1 MSLREV
7 DHSVTD
13 VEKAWMHVLSWLT
26 TSLPFVKETHVVC
39 LFRRITGQYWNVL

>member
-13 VEKAWMHVLSWLT
+13 VEKAWMRVLSWPT
-26 TSLPFVKETHVVC
+26 TSLPFVEETVC
-39 LFRRITGQYWNVL
+39 LFRRITRQYWNVL